1 MSRSSGGSD
10 GGRGDSA
17 ATSRPRQPGSPRNN
31 STVRLIERIK
41 DSRDYY
47 RDLAV
52 RIEAALLGAPVR
64 DDYGDM
70 ERRIERALRKRGFE
84 MPPVSDPQRS
94 AGRPRAGSRRRG
106 GR

>member
-1 MSRSSGGSD
+1 MSR
-10 GGRGDSA
+10 
-17 ATSRPRQPGSPRNN
+17 RPRQPGSPRDD

-41 DSRDYY
+41 DSRDHY

-64 DDYGDM
+64 DDYGDI
-70 ERRIERALRKRGFE
+70 ERRLERALRGRGFE
-84 MPPVSDPQRS
+84 MPAASDPLRS
-94 AGRPRAGSRRRG
+94 TDRPRAGSRSKG